1 MVKVF
6 WKVCKRDNLITLQIR
21 KKWFTYGPEFKVG
34 NLVLLA
40 EDNERPLE
48 WKTGRI
54 IEVYPGNDSIVRVVK
69 VKTTTGEYIRPVA
82 KLRKLPV

>member
-1 MVKVF
+1 MIKDF
-6 WKVCKRDNLITLQIR
+6 WKFWKRDYLITLQIW
-21 KKWFTYGPEFKVG
+21 KKWFTDGPEFKVG
-34 NLVLLA
+34 NLVLRS

-48 WKTGRI
+48 WKIGRI
-54 IEVYPGNDSIVRVVK
+54 IEVYPGNDSILRVVK